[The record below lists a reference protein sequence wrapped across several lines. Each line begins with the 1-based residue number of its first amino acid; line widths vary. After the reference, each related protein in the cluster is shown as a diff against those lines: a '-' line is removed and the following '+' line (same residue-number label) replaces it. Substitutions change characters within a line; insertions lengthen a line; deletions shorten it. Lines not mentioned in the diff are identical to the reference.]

1 MHVDQFR
8 HGMKANVCSRME
20 WRWYGLVLG
29 ILFMLAGPVGAQGG
43 TQNGSWQPK
52 FNLNGYDKGLKT
64 AINMLQTNDTPS
76 SCAWADVI
84 VEPENFLACPLV
96 DTGPIALCY
105 YSGVPKG
112 PESTPSCTF
121 SQRKYAAQCD
131 CYQISAG
138 VPAGARYSYV
148 LITGILNK
156 KVYEETVTACGR
168 NGRKCLNAVNL
179 HANKPNIP
187 LAPVCDAIRN
197 RTMFSDADVISDYSP
212 ALMSTLGPN
221 ENTDCP
227 MTGEGDANLYAACMT
242 APCKS
247 TGKIDQVP
255 GLPLVKC
262 TCPTYYGPN
271 QVGNP
276 QLAEGGYSCS
286 PTPHVWSSAYNPNQ
300 SPLPDVP

>member
-1 MHVDQFR
+1 MHTDLYR
-8 HGMKANVCSRME
+8 HGTKANTWNRID
-20 WRWYGLVLG
+20 WRWYGLALG
-29 ILFMLAGPVGAQGG
+29 ILFMLAGPVVAQGG
-43 TQNGSWQPK
+43 PQNANCQPK
-52 FNLNGYDKGLKT
+52 FNLNGYDKGVKT
-64 AINMLQTNDTPS
+64 AINTHQTNNTSS

-84 VEPENFLACPLV
+84 MEPKNFLACPLV

-112 PESTPSCTF
+112 PKSTPSCTF
-121 SQRKYAAQCD
+121 SQGKNAAQCD

-138 VPAGARYSYV
+138 VPADATYSYV

-156 KVYEETVTACGR
+156 KVYEETVAACGSD
-168 NGRKCLNAVNL
+168 GGGCLNAENL
-179 HANKPNIP
+179 KIEPDKK

-197 RTMFSDADVISDYSP
+197 KTMFSDADVISDYSP
-212 ALMSTLGPN
+212 ALIPIIGDN
-221 ENTDCP
+221 ENTTCP

-247 TGKIDQVP
+247 TGKIDQLT

-276 QLAEGGYSCS
+276 QLAEGNYSCS
-286 PTPHVWSSAYNPNQ
+286 PTPHVWSSAYNPN
-300 SPLPDVP
+300 SSSLPDVP